1 MIQASLCIPDLVQ
14 LQCKFDPERGVLQ
27 VGFCGVD
34 NRDDVL
40 DNPADQLGFVAGQ
53 VGVLF
58 PHLLVECLVREDL
71 ELDCRVRHC
80 ANERLRFKCEF
91 LSLAF
96 SLTRRL
102 WGMFLLVSFWF

>member
-1 MIQASLCIPDLVQ
+1 MGL
-14 LQCKFDPERGVLQ
+14 
-27 VGFCGVD
+27 CGVD
-34 NRDDVL
+34 DRDDVL

-53 VGVLF
+53 VGVLL

-71 ELDCRVRHC
+71 ELYGRVRHC
-80 ANERLRFKCEF
+80 VNERLRFKCEF

-102 WGMFLLVSFWF
+102 WGMFLLVSFRF